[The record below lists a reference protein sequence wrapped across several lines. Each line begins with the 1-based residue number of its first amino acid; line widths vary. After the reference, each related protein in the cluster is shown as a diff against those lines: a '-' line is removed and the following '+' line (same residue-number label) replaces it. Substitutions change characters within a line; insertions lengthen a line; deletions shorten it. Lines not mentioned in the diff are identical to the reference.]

1 MYTLHLEKEVF
12 TFILILFYWVI
23 DSMIGKVFVN
33 EVAEGHKLF
42 WGVHQDSIDSPI
54 FSN

>member
-12 TFILILFYWVI
+12 TFILILFCWVI
-23 DSMIGKVFVN
+23 DSMIRKASVTN
-33 EVAEGHKLF
+33 VAEGHKLF
-42 WGVHQDSIDSPI
+42 WGVHQDSIDSSI